1 MSLTCR
7 VQISVNRISE
17 KKAKAVRAALEPDN
31 VDFPEGMSLK
41 IENIDNALVFNFQST
56 GSMKKLIPT
65 IDEVLAHVQMA
76 LKVIE

>member
-7 VQISVNRISE
+7 VQISINHISE
-17 KKAKAVRAALEPDN
+17 KKAKAVRVALEPDN
-31 VDFPEGMSLK
+31 VDFPEGMSLE

-76 LKVIE
+76 LKVME

>member
-7 VQISVNRISE
+7 VQIAINNITE
-17 KKAKAVRAALEPDN
+17 KKAKALQSALEPDN
-31 VDFPEGMSLK
+31 VDFPKGLSLE
-41 IENIDNALVFNFQST
+41 IENIDNALVFNFQSI

-76 LKVIE
+76 LKVME

>member
-7 VQISVNRISE
+7 VQIAINNISE
-17 KKAKAVRAALEPDN
+17 KKARAVRSALEPDN
-31 VDFPEGMSLK
+31 VDFPQGLSLE

-56 GSMKKLIPT
+56 DGMKKLIPT

>member
-7 VQISVNRISE
+7 VQISINQISE
-17 KKAKAVRAALEPDN
+17 KKARAVRGALEPDN
-31 VDFPEGMSLK
+31 VDFPEGMSLE

-76 LKVIE
+76 LKVME